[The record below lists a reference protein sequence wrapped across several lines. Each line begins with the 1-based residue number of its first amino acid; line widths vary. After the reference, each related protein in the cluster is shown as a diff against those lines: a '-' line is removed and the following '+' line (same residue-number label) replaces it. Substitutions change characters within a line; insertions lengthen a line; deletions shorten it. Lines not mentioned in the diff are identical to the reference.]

1 MEINRVYEKLNK
13 VELKAEKVE
22 LALASEKI
30 ELGAVDDL
38 IKKYKKIA
46 ANAPKIKNIILKEAN
61 NLAAVATSLGTI
73 KAQFD
78 KIEKT
83 AKELG
88 VDLPN
93 EIKSVGNVSQS
104 LAKEWGKAANNIS
117 NSAKEI

>member
-1 MEINRVYEKLNK
+1 MRTQRRVFEKLS
-13 VELKAEKVE
+13 ETTKVE
-22 LALASEKI
+22 LASERI

-73 KAQFD
+73 KAQFE

-104 LAKEWGKAANNIS
+104 LSKEWGKAANNIS

>member
-1 MEINRVYEKLNK
+1 MKTTIERIFETLSKDK
-13 VELKAEKVE
+13 VELK
-22 LALASEKI
+22 SEKI
-30 ELGAVDDL
+30 ELGAIDDL

-46 ANAPKIKNIILKEAN
+46 SNAPKIKNIILKEAN